1 MFRKFTVVICALL
14 AALLL
19 ASCGGGNSGESSSS
33 QTESGVSSA
42 GEAEISDMSEE
53 KTSPEESTPE
63 ESTPE
68 ESEPEESESAESIA
82 ESSADAAKSTAY
94 KDAQLSK
101 SISVPQAWEDLAVV
115 ETPATD
121 PSPEGFVVLFRL
133 REKLAF
139 EENETGHVWTISAVA
154 KEDFDSLAEKPF
166 HVLGSDGK
174 YVYILAFP
182 TDVQFLADNP
192 ESIGNYNFLLENSP
206 QVIEDFLRT
215 NSITPDAENTVSEI
229 FAKKLGK

>member
-53 KTSPEESTPE
+53 KASPEESTPE
-63 ESTPE
+63 EGEPE
-68 ESEPEESESAESIA
+68 ESEPEESEPAESIA
-82 ESSADAAKSTAY
+82 ESSADAKSTAY

-115 ETPATD
+115 ETPAAD

-154 KEDFDSLAEKPF
+154 KEDFDSLDEKPF
-166 HVLGSDGK
+166 HVLGSDGE